1 MNILIGVIIYIV
13 VMWIVYMFSN
23 FILLSSASDREFRLM
38 TSEDNGARILALLT
52 ISFLWPI
59 TVPYMLYNGIFK
71 KG

>member
-1 MNILIGVIIYIV
+1 
-13 VMWIVYMFSN
+13 MFSN
-23 FILLSSASDREFRLM
+23 YNLLSSASDREFRTM